1 MPVQMP
7 VAQDLVDVVRGLLA
21 EAMDIDPKEIR
32 DEAHFANDLGVDS
45 LMAMEV
51 VVVLEKRFDVTI
63 TDEEMQALSCLKN
76 VMTLLQTKGIA

>member
-1 MPVQMP
+1 MPVT
-7 VAQDLVDVVRGLLA
+7 LVSVEEVRGLLA
-21 EAMDIDPKEIR
+21 EVMDIEPKEITE
-32 DEAHFANDLGVDS
+32 EAHFANDLGVDS

-63 TDEEMQALSCLKN
+63 TDEEMQSLSCLKN

>member
-1 MPVQMP
+1 MPVT
-7 VAQDLVDVVRGLLA
+7 QDLLEDVRGLLA
-21 EAMDIDPKEIR
+21 EAMDIDPKEIS

-63 TDEEMQALSCLKN
+63 TDEEMQSLSCLKN